1 MVFTLLYVFFF
12 VPINEL
18 LQKFLFLSY
27 LIPFVLRKQPVV
39 SNPFY
44 RKNKRVRFFL
54 VFGVENPGMKKVLR
68 VGIVEDD
75 AKYHLIIKG
84 YLDSYAKDKEIE
96 FQVRCFD
103 NGLDFLETYDGNYDF
118 LFRDIERP
126 QIDGL
131 QVCSRLREKDAYLP
145 IIIISH
151 SASYAVKGYTVD
163 AFGYVL
169 KPIVPFDFYF
179 LLDKVINRISENK
192 KDYLVISNKS
202 RLKRIDTDDILYLE
216 VSSDTIKIKTKEER
230 IEVRGK
236 IKDYEKKLS
245 SDFFF
250 RCSNSFLVNLKYC
263 RNVNIGE
270 STITIGDKIISISRP
285 KKKEFLDCLAGYLK
299 EEI

>member
-1 MVFTLLYVFFF
+1 
-12 VPINEL
+12 
-18 LQKFLFLSY
+18 
-27 LIPFVLRKQPVV
+27 
-39 SNPFY
+39 
-44 RKNKRVRFFL
+44 
-54 VFGVENPGMKKVLR
+54 MKKVLR

-75 AKYHLIIKG
+75 AKYHQIIKG

-131 QVCSRLREKDAYLP
+131 QVCSRLREKDSYLP

-179 LLDKVINRISENK
+179 LLDKVINRIPENE

-202 RLKRIDTDDILYLE
+202 RLKRIDTDDIF
-216 VSSDTIKIKTKEER
+216 
-230 IEVRGK
+230 
-236 IKDYEKKLS
+236 YEK
-245 SDFFF
+245 
-250 RCSNSFLVNLKYC
+250 
-263 RNVNIGE
+263 
-270 STITIGDKIISISRP
+270 DKQ
-285 KKKEFLDCLAGYLK
+285 
-299 EEI
+299 